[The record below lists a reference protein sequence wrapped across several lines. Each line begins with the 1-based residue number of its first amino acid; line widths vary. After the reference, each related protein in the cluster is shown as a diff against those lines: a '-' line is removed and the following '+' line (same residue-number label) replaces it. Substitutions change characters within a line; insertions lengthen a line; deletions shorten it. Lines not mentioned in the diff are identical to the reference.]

1 MGQIEVT
8 KAPIEGLYVIEPTVH
23 GDTRGYFMETYNYN
37 DMKEQGLDMVFV
49 RPLTPLGYAKA
60 NWTDIGYSACE
71 FVEFYKEIL
80 RYIVECNRKQQ
91 FIVEGHAIIFLN
103 KILRH
108 NSGNYM
114 ELRSPCGAGIGQIA
128 YYYDGNIYTCDEGR
142 MLGEMGIDTFKIGNV
157 FDSSYQD
164 LMDNPSQKITCQ
176 SSVLEAL
183 PGCCDCVYHPYCGVC
198 PVVNYASG
206 GNIYA
211 REANSYRCQIYRGIL
226 DYLFECIRRNGEEME
241 VFRNW
246 INGGTVNE

>member
-1 MGQIEVT
+1 
-8 KAPIEGLYVIEPTVH
+8 
-23 GDTRGYFMETYNYN
+23 
-37 DMKEQGLDMVFV
+37 
-49 RPLTPLGYAKA
+49 
-60 NWTDIGYSACE
+60 
-71 FVEFYKEIL
+71 
-80 RYIVECNRKQQ
+80 
-91 FIVEGHAIIFLN
+91 
-103 KILRH
+103 
-108 NSGNYM
+108 
-114 ELRSPCGAGIGQIA
+114 
-128 YYYDGNIYTCDEGR
+128 